1 MIEEKIMTR
10 KRFSA
15 AVEKLVS
22 ENTTVSYIE
31 AAAYIIEERGMDFR
45 SLNRLLSDS
54 LKQKIEAEATN
65 LNLLR
70 QKTHRLATARPGSCA
85 FCFDQFVKSMCS

>member
-1 MIEEKIMTR
+1 MIEQKIMTR

-15 AVEKLVS
+15 EVETLVRES
-22 ENTTVSYIE
+22 RGLTYIE
-31 AAAYIIEERGMDFR
+31 AAAYIIQERGMDFK

-54 LKQKIEAEATN
+54 LKQKIEAEAVD

-70 QKTHRLATARPGSCA
+70 TKQTNKLP
-85 FCFDQFVKSMCS
+85 V

>member
-1 MIEEKIMTR
+1 MIEQKIMTR

-15 AVEKLVS
+15 AVENMVS
-22 ENTTVSYIE
+22 NSKGVSYIE
-31 AAAYIIEERGMDFR
+31 AAAYIIEERGMDFK

-54 LKQKIEAEATN
+54 LKQKIEAEATD

-70 QKTHRLATARPGSCA
+70 TKQTNKLPL
-85 FCFDQFVKSMCS
+85 

>member
-1 MIEEKIMTR
+1 MTR

-15 AVEKLVS
+15 EVETLVRES
-22 ENTTVSYIE
+22 RGLTYIE
-31 AAAYIIEERGMDFR
+31 AAAYLIQERGMDFK

-54 LKQKIEAEATN
+54 LKQKIEAEAVD

-70 QKTHRLATARPGSCA
+70 TKQTNKLP
-85 FCFDQFVKSMCS
+85 V